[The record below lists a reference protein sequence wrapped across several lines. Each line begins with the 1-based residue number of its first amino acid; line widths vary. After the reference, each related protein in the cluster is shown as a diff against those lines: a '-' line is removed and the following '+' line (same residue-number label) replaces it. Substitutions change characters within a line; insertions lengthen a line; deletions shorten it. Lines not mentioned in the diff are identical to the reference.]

1 MTTIQIP
8 TALPTAQVTL
18 TTAAGQKFFTTL
30 EISAF
35 IKSQAADLIDAS
47 NDVTRSIWAMADRMA
62 DVLGDDLAGQFLL
75 AWADSSKKEDS
86 YTRTGCRGGLYAAFV
101 WGESRQGHEFW
112 ADVYEALEKIANS

>member
-18 TTAAGQKFFTTL
+18 TTAEGQKFFTTL

-35 IKSQAADLIDAS
+35 IKSQAADLIDVS

-62 DVLGDDLAGQFLL
+62 DVLGDDIAGQFLL
-75 AWADSSKKEDS
+75 AWADNTTKEDS
-86 YTRTGCRGGLYAAFV
+86 YTRTGCRGGMYAAFV